1 MLGFEVAQSTVSKYM
16 VRPPKPPSQ
25 TWKMFLQNHAE
36 AIAAIDMCVVPTPT
50 RAEAAVEGIAKAAS
64 ACSEAPAI
72 RSVPEPCTS
81 GTATRTRSTASTAQS
96 NRGPSAR
103 ALNHLLG
110 RIPVRP
116 FLLVVDGRCARPPE
130 VLAPYADAIA
140 ERPPATLDERLIA
153 ELRPQPPPSP
163 A

>member
-1 MLGFEVAQSTVSKYM
+1 MRELQGGLGMPGGPRNPLGS
-16 VRPPKPPSQ
+16 
-25 TWKMFLQNHAE
+25 
-36 AIAAIDMCVVPTPT
+36 
-50 RAEAAVEGIAKAAS
+50 RALYLWH
-64 ACSEAPAI
+64 
-72 RSVPEPCTS
+72 
-81 GTATRTRSTASTAQS
+81 S
-96 NRGPSAR
+96 NKDT
-103 ALNHLLG
+103 LNHLLG